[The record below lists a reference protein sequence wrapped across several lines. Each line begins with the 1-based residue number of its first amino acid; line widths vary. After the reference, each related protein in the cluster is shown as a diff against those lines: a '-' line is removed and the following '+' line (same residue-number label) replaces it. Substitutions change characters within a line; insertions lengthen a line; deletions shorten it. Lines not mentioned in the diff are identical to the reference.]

1 MRTMKIAGSKKAA
14 VAILALC
21 CVATPAAAQELS
33 EKSVR
38 AVMEYAWS
46 LTPPQFTTA
55 SGKTIQ
61 IDKSKKEQVL
71 VPLDV
76 ASDVIRVGRLSAH
89 AQVCNLPVEQAENH
103 ESLMQREQQKKKWT
117 PQQLVYINQL
127 HLMTV
132 MLMTGKVTLVEK
144 EGGKEA
150 VPDKKPSN
158 AQTCTAEQR
167 QIVKDKILAY
177 VKTGPALAS
186 NAPPPT
192 TGSTNS
198 PAAAQKAAPAQ
209 KK

>member
-1 MRTMKIAGSKKAA
+1 
-14 VAILALC
+14 
-21 CVATPAAAQELS
+21 
-33 EKSVR
+33 
-38 AVMEYAWS
+38 
-46 LTPPQFTTA
+46 
-55 SGKTIQ
+55 
-61 IDKSKKEQVL
+61 
-71 VPLDV
+71 
-76 ASDVIRVGRLSAH
+76 
-89 AQVCNLPVEQAENH
+89 H

-150 VPDKKPSN
+150 VPDKEPSN

-167 QIVKDKILAY
+167 KIVKDKIAAY

-192 TGSTNS
+192 TGTN
-198 PAAAQKAAPAQ
+198 PPAQ
-209 KK
+209 KPA